1 MAEQSMDHWKELSLD
16 WYDLIA
22 EPSHTFDVP
31 AALLSQPVVVAM
43 KTPLMLPSLPLPLP
57 SSAFPLPSSALPLPS
72 SSSLASLSFPLP
84 SPSLSSLTFP
94 SNKRK
99 RITWTEAE
107 HKRFLDGLHMYGKGD
122 WKNISAYI
130 QTKTAIQVAS
140 HAQKYFIRQ
149 TQTQHQK
156 KRKSIHDMV
165 MENAFHMQNS
175 SSSGAS
181 SQFSDVQPL
190 PFNPHVNVPH
200 PPELQP
206 MQEMMNQNHMN
217 PNNMIHHPAYFNQM
231 QPC

>member
-1 MAEQSMDHWKELSLD
+1 MAEHSMDYWKELSAD
-16 WYDLIA
+16 WYDLIGQ
-22 EPSHTFDVP
+22 PSHTFHVP
-31 AALLSQPVVVAM
+31 AALQSQPVAVAM
-43 KTPLMLPSLPLPLP
+43 ETPLMLQSPSLPLSSSSLSSLSSALP
-57 SSAFPLPSSALPLPS
+57 SSALPFPSSALPLPS
-72 SSSLASLSFPLP
+72 SSL
-84 SPSLSSLTFP
+84 LSSLTFQ

-107 HKRFLDGLHMYGKGD
+107 HKRFLEGLHKYGKGD

-149 TQTQHQK
+149 AQTQHQK

-206 MQEMMNQNHMN
+206 MREMMNQNPMN